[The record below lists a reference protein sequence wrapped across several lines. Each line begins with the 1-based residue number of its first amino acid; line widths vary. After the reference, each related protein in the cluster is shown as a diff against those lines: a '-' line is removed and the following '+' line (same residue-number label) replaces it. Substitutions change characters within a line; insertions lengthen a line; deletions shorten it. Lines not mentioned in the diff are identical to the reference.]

1 LFTGNTFCL
10 LDMPRRFLIH
20 IWWLLAAVA
29 GLAGMLWI
37 SAMLLRP
44 DMSASPPAYTE
55 KELEEADGLRDI
67 ALDPNHPIR
76 IQVDVDYSEGDKAP
90 WYPKGEAPI
99 LAELVKAGRLPPL
112 QERLGEKTGEEW
124 LCEPC
129 VMQGVDGIGNYGGTW
144 RRILSSAADMKW
156 ITYRGSYSGL
166 VRFSPQG
173 MPIVPHLAKSYT
185 ISPDNKEFTFYLRRG
200 VKWSDGQPFT
210 ADDIMYWYK
219 WECLDKDIMASPPK
233 YMKVKG
239 RYGKAIKVDDY
250 CVKFVFPEP
259 YGLFIQRM
267 AQSSWEMTSSPEHY
281 LSKYHPNHP
290 SRDDDLIN
298 RRMQALKLPSRSATY
313 KNVKDYLNPEH
324 PRMWPWVYRTYKANP
339 PWNVVRNPY
348 YWVVDTQGNQLPYL
362 DRILFEQK
370 EGEMFKI
377 SLSKGEVSMQWQYNL
392 YADYTLFMTQ
402 RKKYDYELYHWWS
415 GESTYV
421 IYPNL
426 NMRVDAERP
435 EEKAKAELINNK
447 LFRRAL
453 SLAIDRQK
461 IIDAVYNGLGRPFQ
475 NMPEPSSLFYDAGNF
490 AKYTEYD
497 PAAANRLLDELGLS
511 KRDYEGYRTLPDG
524 SRLTFFHNIGTG
536 TNAGI
541 SQFVIDDWAAVG
553 LRVLIRSQG
562 AALFDTEFKALR
574 HEIDWWS
581 GNGSFP
587 MLDPDPFVPT
597 GRAQYAYGFGQWNFR
612 GGLYGD
618 PNVKRLPGAIEP
630 PPDHPLRKAMEIYD
644 RAVAES
650 DPMRQKAVFSEAI
663 AMSAD
668 NLWSM
673 NIATA
678 PPQLV
683 VVKNGFRNVPRKAI
697 ETFHL
702 QSPGNDGLE
711 TYFWDK
717 ALAVDS
723 DAVRASIKESIMVPT
738 LPEDFA
744 STLSSATTT
753 SGSRLI
759 ALVKYSLLAI
769 FVIFVLLMAFKHPYV
784 GQRLLIMIPTLIII
798 SIITFTVI
806 QLPPGDYVTT
816 RIMELESVGD
826 QAGKQEIEDLRTMFY
841 LDESMTMRYMHWM
854 GLKWFTTFES
864 KDKGLLQGYLGRQ
877 MSTGKLVNDIVG
889 DRILLTILISLGTM
903 LFTWVTAIPIGIYS
917 AVRQYSITDYIFT
930 FLGFIGMCVPS
941 FLLALILMVLT
952 GVSGLFSPEF
962 ASEPGWSWPKVID
975 LLKHIWLPVVVLGV
989 GGTAGMI
996 RVMRANLLDE
1006 LKKPYVTTAR
1016 AKGVR
1021 PMKLLFKYPVRLAL
1035 NPFIS
1040 GIGGLFPALVSGG
1053 AIVAMVLSLPTVG
1066 PLMLESLL
1074 NEDMYL
1080 AGSMLMV
1087 LSILGVVGTLISD
1100 LLLLWVD
1107 PRIRFEGG
1115 SK

>member
-1 LFTGNTFCL
+1 MQN
-10 LDMPRRFLIH
+10 RFVRYTVSV
-20 IWWLLAAVA
+20 LLAGG
-29 GLAGMLWI
+29 GLAAMLWI
-37 SAMLLRP
+37 SALLLRP
-44 DMSASPPAYTE
+44 DMSASVPTYTT
-55 KELEEADGLRDI
+55 KELADAEELRNI
-67 ALDPNHPIR
+67 TLDPNHPIR
-76 IQVDVDYSEGDKAP
+76 IQVDVDYSQGQTAS
-90 WYPKGEAPI
+90 WYPKHESPI
-99 LAELVKAGRLPPL
+99 LAELVKEGKLPPL
-112 QERLGEKTGEEW
+112 QERLGELVDGKW
-124 LCEPC
+124 ISQPC
-129 VMQGVDGIGNYGGTW
+129 VMEGVDGIGNYGGTW
-144 RRILSSAADMKW
+144 QRILSGAADMKW
-156 ITYRGSYSGL
+156 ITYRGSHAGL

-173 MPIVPHLAKSYT
+173 MPIVPHLARSYT

-200 VKWSDGQPFT
+200 VKWSDGHPFT
-210 ADDIMYWYK
+210 ANDIVYWYQ

-233 YMKVKG
+233 YMKVRG
-239 RYGKAIKVDDY
+239 QYGKVVKVDDY
-250 CVKFVFPEP
+250 CVKFIFPEP
-259 YGLFIQRM
+259 YGLFIQRL

-290 SRDDDLIN
+290 DRDEDLIN
-298 RRMQALKLPSRSATY
+298 RWMQAMKQPSRSAAY
-313 KNVKDYLNPEH
+313 KSVKDYLNPEH

-362 DRILFEQK
+362 DRILFQLK
-370 EGEMFKI
+370 DGNMTLI
-377 SLSKGEVSMQWQYNL
+377 SLSKGEASMQWSYNL
-392 YADYTLFMTQ
+392 FADYTLLMTQ
-402 RKKYDYELYHWWS
+402 RKKYDYEVYHWWS

-426 NMRVDAERP
+426 NLRIEQSSP
-435 EEKAKAELINNK
+435 SSKAKAELINNK
-447 LFRRAL
+447 LFRHAL
-453 SLAIDRQK
+453 SLAINRQR
-461 IIDAVYNGLGRPFQ
+461 IIDAVYNGLGKPCQ
-475 NMPEPSSLFYDAGNF
+475 NMPEPSSFFYDPESF
-490 AKYTEYD
+490 TKYTQYD
-497 PAAANRLLDELGLS
+497 PKTAGELLDRLGLT
-511 KRDYEGYRTLPDG
+511 KRDSEGFRTFPDG
-524 SRLTFFHNIGTG
+524 SRMTFFHNTG
-536 TNAGI
+536 NATNAGI
-541 SQFVIDDWAAVG
+541 SQFVVDDWAAVG
-553 LRVLIRSQG
+553 LRILIRNQG
-562 AALFDTEFKALR
+562 AALFDTEFKAMK

-587 MLDPDPFVPT
+587 MLDPDPYVPT

-630 PPDHPLRKAMEIYD
+630 PIDHPLRKAMEIYD
-644 RAVAES
+644 RAAAES
-650 DPMRQKAVFSEAI
+650 DPLKQKEIFSEAI
-663 AMSAD
+663 RMSAE

-683 VVKNGFRNVPRKAI
+683 IVKNGFRNVPRKAI

-702 QSPGNDGLE
+702 LSPGNDGLE

-717 ALAVDS
+717 ELARDS
-723 DAVRASIKESIMVPT
+723 DATVADIKYSIITPT
-738 LPEDFA
+738 LAPDF
-744 STLSSATTT
+744 SSATAGAATT
-753 SGSRLI
+753 GGSRLMS
-759 ALVKYSLLAI
+759 LVKWSLAAI
-769 FVIFVLLMAFKHPYV
+769 CILFVLLVTVRHPYI
-784 GQRLLIMIPTLIII
+784 GRRLLIMVPTLIII
-798 SIITFTVI
+798 SIISFAVI

-816 RIMELESVGD
+816 RIMELESTGD
-826 QAGKQEIEDLRTMFY
+826 QAGKQEIDDLRNMFY
-841 LDESMTMRYMHWM
+841 LNESMSVRYLHWM
-854 GLKWFTTFES
+854 GLKWFVTFEE
-864 KDKGLLQGYLGRQ
+864 KDKGLIQGYMGRQ
-877 MSTGKLVNDIVG
+877 MSTGKVVNDIVG
-889 DRILLTILISLGTM
+889 DRILLTVLISLGTI
-903 LFTWVTAIPIGIYS
+903 LFTWATAIPIGIYS

-930 FLGFIGMCVPS
+930 FFGFIGMCVPS
-941 FLLALILMVLT
+941 FLLALILMVLS
-952 GVSGLFSPEF
+952 GVSGLFSPQF
-962 ASEPGWSWPKVID
+962 AAEPGWSWPKIVD
-975 LLKHIWLPVVVLGV
+975 LLRHIWLPIIVLGV

-1087 LSILGVVGTLISD
+1087 LSILGVLGTLVSD

>member
-1 LFTGNTFCL
+1 
-10 LDMPRRFLIH
+10 MPRRILIH
-20 IWWLLAAVA
+20 VLWLLGATL
-29 GLAGMLWI
+29 GLAGILWI
-37 SAMLLRP
+37 SALLLRP
-44 DMSASPPAYTE
+44 DMSAPLPAYTQQ
-55 KELEEADGLRDI
+55 ELDAAEDLRDI
-67 ALDPNHPIR
+67 TLDPNHPIR
-76 IQVDVDYSEGDKAP
+76 IQVDVDYAQGEKAG
-90 WYPKGEAPI
+90 WYPKAEAPV
-99 LAELVKAGRLPPL
+99 LAELVGEGKLPPIA
-112 QERLGEKTGEEW
+112 ERLGEKVDDKW
-124 LCEPC
+124 VCQPC

-144 RRILSSAADMKW
+144 RRILSSASDMKW
-156 ITYRGSYSGL
+156 ITYRGSHAGL
-166 VRFSPQG
+166 VRFSPQF

-200 VKWSDGQPFT
+200 VKWSDGHPFT
-210 ADDIMYWYK
+210 ADDIVYWYK

-233 YMKVKG
+233 YMKVRGK
-239 RYGKAIKVDDY
+239 YGEVVKVDDY

-267 AQSSWEMTSSPEHY
+267 AQSSWEMTGSPEHY

-290 SRDDDLIN
+290 NRDDDLIN
-298 RRMQALKLPSRSATY
+298 RRMQAMKLPSRSAAY

-348 YWVVDTQGNQLPYL
+348 YWVVDTAGNQLPYL

-370 EGEMFKI
+370 EGEMFNI

-392 YADYTLFMTQ
+392 YANYTLFMTQ

-426 NMRVDAERP
+426 NMRVDADRP
-435 EEKAKAELINNK
+435 DEKAKGKLMNNK

-453 SLAIDRQK
+453 SLAINRQQ
-461 IIDAVYNGLGRPFQ
+461 IIDAVYNGLGRPCQ
-475 NMPEPSSLFYDAGNF
+475 NMPEPSSLFYDAESF
-490 AKYTEYD
+490 TKYTEYD
-497 PAAANRLLDELGLS
+497 PAAANKLLDEIGL
-511 KRDYEGYRTLPDG
+511 KGRDYEGYRTLPDG
-524 SRLTFFHNIGTG
+524 SRLTLFHNTG
-536 TNAGI
+536 GSANAGI
-541 SQFVIDDWAAVG
+541 GQFVVDDWADVG
-553 LRVLIRSQG
+553 LRVLIRTQG
-562 AALFDTEFKALR
+562 SALFDTEFKALR

-630 PPDHPLRKAMEIYD
+630 PLDHPLRKAMEIYD
-644 RAVAES
+644 LAAAEI
-650 DPMRQKAVFSEAI
+650 DPLKQKAIFSEAI
-663 AMSAD
+663 RMSAD

-683 VVKNGFRNVPRKAI
+683 VVKNGFRNVPKKAI

-717 ALAVDS
+717 PLAVDS
-723 DAVRASIKESIMVPT
+723 EAVRADIKESIITPT
-738 LPEDFA
+738 LPEDFS
-744 STLSSATTT
+744 STLSAAPATT
-753 SGSRLI
+753 SGQRLVS
-759 ALVKYSLLAI
+759 LVKWSLMAI
-769 FVIFVLLMAFKHPYV
+769 CIIFVLMVAFKHPYV
-784 GQRLLIMIPTLIII
+784 GQRLLIMVPTLIII
-798 SIITFTVI
+798 SILTFAVI

-816 RIMELESVGD
+816 RIMELESMGD
-826 QAGKQEIEDLRTMFY
+826 QAGKQEIEDLRNMFY
-841 LDESMTMRYMHWM
+841 LNESMTSRYLHWT
-854 GLKWFTTFES
+854 GVKWFTTFQD
-864 KDKGLLQGYLGRQ
+864 KDKGLLQGYMGRQ

-889 DRILLTILISLGTM
+889 DRILLTILVSLGTM
-903 LFTWVTAIPIGIYS
+903 LFTWATAIPIGIYS
-917 AVRQYSITDYIFT
+917 AVRQYSLADYVFT
-930 FLGFIGMCVPS
+930 FFGFIGMCVPS

-962 ASEPGWSWPKVID
+962 ASEPGWSWPKIVD
-975 LLKHIWLPVVVLGV
+975 LCKHIWLPVVVLGV

-1087 LSILGVVGTLISD
+1087 LSILGVAGTLVSD

>member
-1 LFTGNTFCL
+1 
-10 LDMPRRFLIH
+10 
-20 IWWLLAAVA
+20 
-29 GLAGMLWI
+29 
-37 SAMLLRP
+37 
-44 DMSASPPAYTE
+44 MSAPVPTYTAD
-55 KELEEADGLRDI
+55 ELKAAEDLRNI
-67 ALDPNHPIR
+67 TLDPNHPIR
-76 IQVDVDYSEGDKAP
+76 IQVDVDYSEGEKAS
-90 WYPKGEAPI
+90 WYPKNETPI
-99 LAELVKAGRLPPL
+99 LADLVKEGKLPPVR
-112 QERLGEKTGEEW
+112 QRIGEQANGKW

-144 RRILSSAADMKW
+144 RRILSSASDMKW
-156 ITYRGSYSGL
+156 ITYRGSHAGL

-173 MPIVPHLAKSYT
+173 MPIVPHLAKSYS

-200 VKWSDGQPFT
+200 VKWSDGHPFT
-210 ADDIMYWYK
+210 ADDIVYWYK

-233 YMKVKG
+233 YMKV
-239 RYGKAIKVDDY
+239 RSSYGKVVKVDDY
-250 CVKFVFPEP
+250 CVKIVFPEP

-267 AQSSWEMTSSPEHY
+267 GQFSWEMTSSPEHY

-290 SRDDDLIN
+290 QRDDDLIN
-298 RRMQALKLPSRSATY
+298 RRMQAMKLPSRSATY

-370 EGEMFKI
+370 EGSMFNI

-426 NMRVDAERP
+426 NLRVDPADP
-435 EEKAKAELINNK
+435 STKAKAELINNK
-447 LFRRAL
+447 FFRRAL
-453 SLAIDRQK
+453 SLALNRQR
-461 IIDAVYNGLGRPFQ
+461 IIDAVYNGLGKPCQ
-475 NMPEPSSLFYDAGNF
+475 NMPEPSSLFYDPDSF
-490 AKYTEYD
+490 TKYTEYD
-497 PAAANRLLDELGLS
+497 PVTAGKLLDSLGLTG
-511 KRDYEGYRTLPDG
+511 RDSEGFRTFPDG
-524 SRLTFFHNIGTG
+524 SRMIFFHNTG
-536 TNAGI
+536 GAANAGI
-541 SQFVIDDWAAVG
+541 SQFVIDDWTAAG
-553 LRVLIRSQG
+553 LRVLIRTQG
-562 AALFDTEFKALR
+562 AALFDTEFKAAR

-587 MLDPDPFVPT
+587 MLDPDPYVPT
-597 GRAQYAYGFGQWNFR
+597 GRAQYGYGFGQWNFR

-630 PPDHPLRKAMEIYD
+630 PMDHPLRKAMEIYD

-650 DPMRQKAVFSEAI
+650 DPLKQKEIFSEAI
-663 AMSAD
+663 RISAD

-683 VVKNGFRNVPRKAI
+683 VVKNGFRNVPKKAI

-717 ALAVDS
+717 ELSRDS
-723 DAVRASIKESIMVPT
+723 DAVVADIKYSIITPT
-738 LPEDFA
+738 LPEDF
-744 STLSSATTT
+744 SSSVTKAQT
-753 SGSRLI
+753 SGGSRLVT
-759 ALVKYSLLAI
+759 LVKWSILAACVLFILL
-769 FVIFVLLMAFKHPYV
+769 VAFKHPYV
-784 GQRLLIMIPTLIII
+784 GQRLVIMVPTLIII
-798 SIITFTVI
+798 SIITFAVI

-816 RIMELESVGD
+816 RIMELESIGD
-826 QAGKQEIEDLRTMFY
+826 QAGKQEIDDLRNMFY
-841 LDESMTMRYMHWM
+841 LDESMTSRYLHWM
-854 GLKWFTTFES
+854 GIKWFTTLQD
-864 KDKGLLQGYLGRQ
+864 KDKGLLQGYMGRQ

-903 LFTWVTAIPIGIYS
+903 LFTWITAIPIGIYS

-930 FLGFIGMCVPS
+930 FFGFIGMCVPS
-941 FLLALILMVLT
+941 FLLALILMVLS

-962 ASEPGWSWPKVID
+962 ASEPGWSWPKIVD
-975 LLKHIWLPVVVLGV
+975 LLKHIWLPIIVLGV

-1087 LSILGVVGTLISD
+1087 LSILGVLGTLVSD

-1115 SK
+1115 TK

>member
-1 LFTGNTFCL
+1 
-10 LDMPRRFLIH
+10 
-20 IWWLLAAVA
+20 
-29 GLAGMLWI
+29 
-37 SAMLLRP
+37 
-44 DMSASPPAYTE
+44 MSAPPVAYPAD
-55 KELEEADGLRDI
+55 ELRAAEELRNI
-67 ALDPNHPIR
+67 TLDPNHPIR
-76 IQVDVDYSEGDKAP
+76 IQVDVDYAEGQEAA
-90 WYPKGEAPI
+90 WYPKGESPL
-99 LAELVKAGRLPPL
+99 LAELVKEGKLPPL
-112 QERLGEKTGEEW
+112 SERLGEKVDGR
-124 LCEPC
+124 LICEPC

-144 RRILSSAADMKW
+144 RRILSSASDMKW
-156 ITYRGSYSGL
+156 ITYRGSDAGL
-166 VRFSPQG
+166 VRYSPQG

-185 ISPDNKEFTFYLRRG
+185 ITPDNKEFTFYLRHG
-200 VKWSDGQPFT
+200 VKWSDGVPFT
-210 ADDIMYWYK
+210 ADDIVYWYK

-233 YMKVKG
+233 YMKVRG
-239 RYGKAIKVDDY
+239 RYGKVIKVNDY

-259 YGLFIQRM
+259 YGLFLQRM
-267 AQSSWEMTSSPEHY
+267 AQSSWEMTASPEHY

-290 SRDDDLIN
+290 NRDDSLIE
-298 RRMQALKLPSRSATY
+298 RRMQAMKLPSRSATY

-324 PRMWPWVYRTYKANP
+324 PRMWPWVYRAYKANP

-348 YWVVDTQGNQLPYL
+348 YWVVDTEGNQLPYL

-370 EGEMFKI
+370 EGEMFNI

-392 YADYTLFMTQ
+392 YANYTLFMTQ
-402 RKKYDYELYHWWS
+402 RKKYDYEVYHWWS

-426 NMRVDAERP
+426 NMRVGADRP
-435 EEKAKAELINNK
+435 DEKAKAELMNNK

-453 SLAIDRQK
+453 SLSINRQQ
-461 IIDAVYNGLGRPFQ
+461 IIDAVYNGLGKPCQ
-475 NMPEPSSLFYDAGNF
+475 NMPEPSSIFYDPESF
-490 AKYTEYD
+490 TKYTEYD
-497 PAAANRLLDELGLS
+497 PAEANRLLDELGLTG
-511 KRDYEGYRTLPDG
+511 RDYEGYRTLPDG
-524 SRLTFFHNIGTG
+524 SRLTFFHNVGTG

-541 SQFVIDDWAAVG
+541 SQFIVDDWAAVG

-562 AALFDTEFKALR
+562 SALFDTEFKALR

-630 PPDHPLRKAMEIYD
+630 PLDHPLRKAMDIYD
-644 RAVAES
+644 RAAAEI
-650 DPMRQKAVFSEAI
+650 DPLKQKEIFSEVI
-663 AMSAD
+663 KMSAD

-683 VVKNGFRNVPRKAI
+683 IVKNGFRNVPRKAI

-711 TYFWDK
+711 TYCWDK
-717 ALAVDS
+717 ELAVDS
-723 DAVRASIKESIMVPT
+723 DAVRADIKDTIITPR
-738 LPEDFA
+738 LPEDFS
-744 STLSSATTT
+744 STVIKAPVTSA
-753 SGSRLI
+753 GSRL
-759 ALVKYSLLAI
+759 ASLVKWSLVAI
-769 FVIFVLLMAFKHPYV
+769 CIMFVLMMAFKHPYI
-784 GQRLLIMIPTLIII
+784 GQRLLIMVPTLIII
-798 SIITFTVI
+798 SIITFAVI

-826 QAGKQEIEDLRTMFY
+826 QAGKQEIDDLRGMFY
-841 LDESMTMRYMHWM
+841 LDESMTSRYMHWM
-854 GLKWFTTFES
+854 GLKWFTTMTYKDGQFTAQD
-864 KDKGLLQGYLGRQ
+864 KDKGLLQGYMGRQ

-889 DRILLTILISLGTM
+889 DRILLTILVSLGTM
-903 LFTWVTAIPIGIYS
+903 IFTWLTAIPIGIYS

-930 FLGFIGMCVPS
+930 FFGFIGMCVPS
-941 FLLALILMVLT
+941 FLLALILMVLS

-962 ASEPGWSWPKVID
+962 AAQPGWSWPKIID
-975 LLKHIWLPVVVLGV
+975 LLKHIWLPVLVLGV

-1021 PMKLLFKYPVRLAL
+1021 PMQLLFKYPVRLAL

-1087 LSILGVVGTLISD
+1087 LSILGVAGTLVSD